1 MRKASRR
8 TIHGSAVAHWKTVY
22 AILGAGS
29 ALSPFFPAY
38 MSACCENK
46 SCELTLLA
54 NRHRKV
60 LIAVLAI
67 NASMFLVGT
76 TAGLIAGSTALLAD
90 SLDMLGDALVY
101 GFSLYVIGRGPVL
114 EAKAALLKA
123 GLMILPGVLVL
134 AHAIGKLGAPEVPA
148 TMLMGSAAAA
158 ALAANLLCF
167 VLLYRY
173 RDAGLNMR
181 STWLCSRNDVIASS
195 SVIVAAVLGG
205 TYHSA
210 WPDLLIGLAILMLFI
225 RSAIMILDQAL
236 SQLRQQKTLASSPS
250 SMMTNHK

>member
-1 MRKASRR
+1 
-8 TIHGSAVAHWKTVY
+8 
-22 AILGAGS
+22 
-29 ALSPFFPAY
+29 

-46 SCELTLLA
+46 TCDLALLA

-123 GLMILPGVLVL
+123 GLMIVPGVLVL
-134 AHAIGKLGAPEVPA
+134 AQAIGKLGAPEVPA
-148 TMLMGSAAAA
+148 TMLMGSAATA
-158 ALAANLLCF
+158 ALVANLLCF
-167 VLLYRY
+167 AMLYRY

-205 TYHSA
+205 AFHSA
-210 WPDLLIGLAILMLFI
+210 WPDLLIGLAILLLFM
-225 RSAIMILDQAL
+225 RSALMILDQAL
-236 SQLRQQKTLASSPS
+236 AQLRQQNTPESSQPS
-250 SMMTNHK
+250 VMANQK